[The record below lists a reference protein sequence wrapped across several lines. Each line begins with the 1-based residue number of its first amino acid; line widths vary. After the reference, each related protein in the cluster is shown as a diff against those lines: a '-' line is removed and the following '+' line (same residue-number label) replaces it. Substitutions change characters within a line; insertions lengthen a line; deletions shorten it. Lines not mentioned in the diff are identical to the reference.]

1 MHVSHLSSLCFFA
14 FLLLFFF
21 FFGYLLHIT
30 VLSLNTGSVKEYLC
44 DFIFDMNLLPI

>member
-1 MHVSHLSSLCFFA
+1 MFLIFLPSVSLLFFCF
-14 FLLLFFF
+14 FFF

>member
-1 MHVSHLSSLCFFA
+1 MHVSHVSSLCLFA
-14 FLLLFFF
+14 FY
-21 FFGYLLHIT
+21 FFGEGEYLLHIT